1 MTQHLCLCPLCG
13 EGSVHETRFDEPFE
27 YKGKTITISLH
38 CKECDVCGSEF
49 SDAATSKKN
58 QRVIN
63 AAKKQI
69 DKLLDSDSIAR
80 LRKKWNVTQVEAGR
94 IFGGGP
100 VAFSKYESDDVVQS
114 EAMDKLLRVADAVPE
129 ARHWLLMHAGLT
141 SKKSGVDK
149 NAGDYISLLGEALI
163 NLHSSVAS
171 SGAMYTIDGQDSD
184 IVVPVIDPGT
194 AIGKCLSQHPRFAR
208 HVLVKPT
215 VRRYRD
221 EENQSY
227 LHRPKYSEQEYALHS
242 I

>member
-13 EGSVHETRFDEPFE
+13 EGSVHEARFDEPFE
-27 YKGKTITISLH
+27 YKGKVVNISLH

-49 SDAATSKKN
+49 ADAAISKKN

-63 AAKKQI
+63 AAKKQVEN
-69 DKLLDSDSIAR
+69 LLDSASVAM
-80 LRKKWNVTQVEAGR
+80 LRRKWNVTQVDAGR

-129 ARHWLLMHAGLT
+129 AKDWLFNNAGVPL
-141 SKKSGVDK
+141 K
-149 NAGDYISLLGEALI
+149 NAIPRGDVEYFFTLTKAAVSSL
-163 NLHSSVAS
+163 HDAS
-171 SGAMYTIDGQDSD
+171 IGVSAPTYTIAYPEVD
-184 IVVPVIDPGT
+184 VVIPVESIADPFRT
-194 AIGKCLSQHPRFAR
+194 SHLKLHKSS
-208 HVLVKPT
+208 LVGPT
-215 VRRYRD
+215 VRLYKE

-227 LHRPKYSEQEYALHS
+227 MHRPTYIERDYEVYG